1 MENSEWI
8 GRLEQLGVVVIIPT
22 YNNAGTIAHVVRGVS
37 GYSRHIWVVN
47 DGSTDETADI
57 LRGFPEIKVITYPRN
72 RGKGFALKTGLR
84 EATAQGFRYAL
95 TIDSDG
101 QHFPDD
107 IPVFIREIEKQ
118 PDTLLIGARDLT
130 SDNMPGKNTF
140 ANRFSNFWFRL
151 ETGIALQ
158 DTQSGFRLYPL
169 QKLQNIR
176 YFTTGYEFEL
186 EIMVRAAW
194 RRVPVKN
201 VAINVYYPPQ
211 AERVSHFRP
220 FRDFSRISVLN
231 SVFVLIAFFGFW
243 PLSFFRGLTRKNI
256 RRFFRENITDS
267 EDSNRKITFAIMLGL
282 FMGIFPVW
290 GYQMIL
296 AVVLAHFLRLN
307 KVITLVFS
315 NISIPPMIP
324 FLLYGSY
331 AMGGWL
337 LGQPLT
343 LQLHDVTFEVL
354 KESLWQYL
362 AGSVLLAGVCSLA
375 GGVLAFLLLTLFRKN
390 KGKNES
396 YSDCPI

>member
-37 GYSRHIWVVN
+37 GYSHHIWVVN

-57 LRGFPEIKVITYPRN
+57 LRGFPEIKVITYLRN

-151 ETGIALQ
+151 ETGVALQ

-201 VAINVYYPPQ
+201 VAVNVYYPPQ

-231 SVFVLIAFFGFW
+231 SVFVLIAFFWFW

-307 KVITLVFS
+307 KVITLFFS

>member
-57 LRGFPEIKVITYPRN
+57 LRGYPEIKVITYPRN

-158 DTQSGFRLYPL
+158 DTQSGYRLYPL

-231 SVFVLIAFFGFW
+231 SVFVLIAFFWFW
-243 PLSFFRGLTRKNI
+243 PLSFFQGLTRKNI

>member
-37 GYSRHIWVVN
+37 GYSRHVWVVN

-158 DTQSGFRLYPL
+158 DTQSGYRMYPL

-231 SVFVLIAFFGFW
+231 SVFVLIAFFWFW

-256 RRFFRENITDS
+256 RRFFRENITNS
-267 EDSNRKITFAIMLGL
+267 GESNGKITFAIMLGL

-337 LGQPLT
+337 LGQPKT

>member
-22 YNNAGTIAHVVRGVS
+22 YNNAGTIVHVVRGVS

>member
-362 AGSVLLAGVCSLA
+362 AGSVLLAVVCSLA

>member
-37 GYSRHIWVVN
+37 GYSRHVWVVN

-158 DTQSGFRLYPL
+158 DTQSGYRMYPL

-362 AGSVLLAGVCSLA
+362 AGSVLLAVVCSLA
-375 GGVLAFLLLTLFRKN
+375 GGVLAFLLLTIFRKN

>member
-57 LRGFPEIKVITYPRN
+57 LRRFPEIKVITYPRN
-72 RGKGFALKTGLR
+72 RGKGFALKTGLW
-84 EATAQGFRYAL
+84 EATVQGFRYAL

-158 DTQSGFRLYPL
+158 DTQSGYRLYPL

>member
-362 AGSVLLAGVCSLA
+362 AGSVLLAVVCSLA
-375 GGVLAFLLLTLFRKN
+375 GGVLAFLLLTIFRKN

>member
-57 LRGFPEIKVITYPRN
+57 LRGYPEIKVITYPRN

-84 EATAQGFRYAL
+84 EATAQGFHYAL

-158 DTQSGFRLYPL
+158 DTQSGYRLYPL

>member
-158 DTQSGFRLYPL
+158 DTQSGYRLYPL

>member
-8 GRLEQLGVVVIIPT
+8 EHLERLEVIVVIPT
-22 YNNAGTIAHVVRGVS
+22 YNNAGTITEVIRGIS
-37 GYSRHIWVVN
+37 RYSRHILVVN
-47 DGSTDETADI
+47 DGSTDNTAD
-57 LRGFPEIKVITYPRN
+57 LLLEFQEIEVLAYTRN
-72 RGKGFALKTGLR
+72 RGKGYALKIGLR
-84 EATAQGFRYAL
+84 RAAELGFRYAL

-107 IPVFIREIEKQ
+107 IPVFIREAEEH
-118 PDTLLIGARDLT
+118 PDALLIGARNLT

-151 ETGIALQ
+151 ETGISLT

-169 QKLQNIR
+169 QKIQGLR
-176 YFTTGYEFEL
+176 YFTRRYEFEL
-186 EIMVRAAW
+186 EIIVRAAW
-194 RRVPVKN
+194 RRIPVRN
-201 VAINVYYPPQ
+201 VQVRVYYPPQ
-211 AERVSHFRP
+211 GERVSHFRP

-231 SVFVLIAFFGFW
+231 SVFVLMACFWYW
-243 PLSFFRGLTRKNI
+243 PLSFFRGLTGENI
-256 RRFFRENITDS
+256 RHFLRENITNS
-267 EDSNRKITFAIMLGL
+267 RESNRKITFAIMLGL

-296 AVVLAHFLRLN
+296 AVIVAHFLKLN

-331 AMGGWL
+331 VMGGWL

-343 LQLHDVTFEVL
+343 LRLHDVNFEVL

-362 AGSVLLAGVCSLA
+362 IGSVMLAIVCSLV

-390 KGKNES
+390 KGRNES

>member
-201 VAINVYYPPQ
+201 VAVNVYYPPQ